1 MLFYQMTL
9 EGWRSGQSQ
18 QTVNLPS
25 LALRWFKSSSL
36 HQIFTLLIFVNCSF
50 TYSQDSVPFD
60 RVRQRTDAFLE
71 KTRISYKQNQ
81 TFKIINATANLGFSV
96 LDNSA
101 SGMTYFM
108 FGISLYSFTARPIYR
123 SALMILSEEN
133 INTQLPILRMR
144 YKRLRAIQ
152 SVSNI
157 VSAFML
163 TYLLANDTFSDTAK
177 PTMIGV
183 VSQIYGMAISGLLFE
198 SPEEKYLDLIEKDY
212 L

>member
-36 HQIFTLLIFVNCSF
+36 HQILILLIFVNCSF
-50 TYSQDSVPFD
+50 IYSQDSITPD
-60 RVRQRTDAFLE
+60 RVRQQTNAFLE
-71 KTRISYKQNQ
+71 KTRLSYKKNQ
-81 TFKIINATANLGFSV
+81 TFKIINATTNLGFSM
-96 LDNSA
+96 LNNME

-123 SALMILSEEN
+123 SSLMMLSEDN
-133 INTQLPILRMR
+133 INTELPILQSR
-144 YKRLRAIQ
+144 YKRSRMIQ
-152 SVSNI
+152 SVGNI
-157 VSAFML
+157 FSAFML

-183 VSQIYGMAISGLLFE
+183 VSQIYGMAISGLMFE
-198 SPEEKYLDLIEKDY
+198 SSEEQYLDLIEKDY